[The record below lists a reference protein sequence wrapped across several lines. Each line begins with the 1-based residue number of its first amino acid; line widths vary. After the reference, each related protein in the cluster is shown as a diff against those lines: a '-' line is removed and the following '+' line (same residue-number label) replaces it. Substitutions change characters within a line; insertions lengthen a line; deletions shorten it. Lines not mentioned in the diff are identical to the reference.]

1 MIHTSWSIRY
11 RPYNIIWTILYESYR
26 MGRIHM
32 GSFDV
37 ERFFDDANKEDLKYE
52 KWEKIEFNINERG
65 FE

>member
-1 MIHTSWSIRY
+1 MIHTSWSIQY

-52 KWEKIEFNINERG
+52 K
-65 FE
+65 